1 MIPKCASVCVASV
14 IHGGGW
20 GVEVVL
26 LILWFLCGPRE
37 LSLVVMTVGDTA
49 ALLTR

>member
-14 IHGGGW
+14 IHGGG
-20 GVEVVL
+20 VVL
-26 LILWFLCGPRE
+26 LILWFLCGPQE
-37 LSLVVMTVGDTA
+37 LSLVVMTVGDTE

>member
-1 MIPKCASVCVASV
+1 MA
-14 IHGGGW
+14 GGG
-20 GVEVVL
+20 GEVVL

-37 LSLVVMTVGDTA
+37 LSLVVMTVGDTE

>member
-1 MIPKCASVCVASV
+1 MIPKCASVCSLRDSWRGV
-14 IHGGGW
+14 GG
-20 GVEVVL
+20 EVVL